1 MLSYHCNL
9 LICRFWPGIANVIG
23 YGSRKEKWN
32 LRDNSQLAVIALQV
46 KAAYVASINQQLS
59 TLKLVETSNETCQ
72 TGFSCAG
79 MPNNCHC
86 LTRLN
91 AKIKAGQDGLSIV
104 VAEKY
109 VFEFDFADQV
119 SYLLL
124 VDLMNAW
131 LGIDQG

>member
-1 MLSYHCNL
+1 D
-9 LICRFWPGIANVIG
+9 
-23 YGSRKEKWN
+23 

-46 KAAYVASINQQLS
+46 KGAYVASINQQVS

-72 TGFSCAG
+72 TGFSGAG

-91 AKIKAGQDGLSIV
+91 AKIEAGQDGLPVV

-109 VFEFDFADQV
+109 IFEFDFAGQV
-119 SYLLL
+119 SYRLL
-124 VDLMNAW
+124 VDLMYSW
-131 LGIDQG
+131 LGIDQRKDSLAGCQTQLKLAPKRRDAG